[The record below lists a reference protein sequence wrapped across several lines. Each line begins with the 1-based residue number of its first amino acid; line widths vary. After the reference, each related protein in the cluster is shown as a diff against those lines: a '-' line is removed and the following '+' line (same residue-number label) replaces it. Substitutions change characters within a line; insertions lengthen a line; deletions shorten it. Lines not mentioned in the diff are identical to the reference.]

1 MFAKSRAH
9 AGLLTLATALVVAAG
24 CTGPATEFA
33 TKLQASATEKCNE
46 GNEAACHTIV
56 QQISDTKVLIEN
68 TAPIETQ
75 TPACNAGKQDAC
87 QQMAVLH
94 SELSAWCQSGNN
106 RACGAVNIGPW
117 PTKWD
122 EPALIDAA
130 KLSCLSGQF
139 KPESHTCQALQ
150 MM

>member
-1 MFAKSRAH
+1 MILAV
-9 AGLLTLATALVVAAG
+9 LTVG
-24 CTGPATEFA
+24 CTSEATEFA
-33 TKLQASATEKCNE
+33 TKIQTEATDRCNQ

-56 QQISDTKVLIEN
+56 QQISDTKVIIEN
-68 TAPIETQ
+68 TTSIETQ
-75 TPACNAGKQDAC
+75 TPACIAGKQDAC

-94 SELSAWCQSGNN
+94 SELSTWCQMGNT
-106 RACGAVNIGPW
+106 RACGVVNIGPW

-139 KPESHTCQALQ
+139 KPDSHTCQALQ

>member
-1 MFAKSRAH
+1 MPAMRQKSTAV
-9 AGLLTLATALVVAAG
+9 LLFLAVVTAG
-24 CTGPATEFA
+24 CTSQA
-33 TKLQASATEKCNE
+33 TKFADKMQAEATDKCNE
-46 GNEAACHTIV
+46 GNWAACNTIV
-56 QQISDTKVLIEN
+56 QQISDNKVIIEN
-68 TAPIETQ
+68 TTPIATQ
-75 TPACNAGKQDAC
+75 TPACIAGKQDAC

-94 SELSAWCQSGNN
+94 SELSAWCQMGNN
-106 RACGAVNIGPW
+106 RACGVVNIGPW

-139 KPESHTCQALQ
+139 KPDSHTCQALQ

>member
-1 MFAKSRAH
+1 MFAKPRAF
-9 AGLLTLATALVVAAG
+9 AGLLALAVGLAFVAG
-24 CTGPATEFA
+24 CSGPAEEFA
-33 TKLQASATEKCNE
+33 TKLETDASSKCSD
-46 GNEAACHTIV
+46 GNQAACDTIV

-68 TAPIETQ
+68 TSPIETQ

-94 SELSAWCQSGNN
+94 SELSAWCQAGNN
-106 RACGAVNIGPW
+106 RACGVVNVGPW

-130 KLSCLSGQF
+130 KLSCLNGQL
-139 KPESHTCQALQ
+139 KPESHTCQELQ